1 MNPTQDLRELGQSI
15 WLDNITRSMLDDG
28 TLARYIK
35 EYAVTGLT
43 SNPTIFQKAI
53 ATGTA
58 YDADI
63 AAASADTDAEA
74 LFAQLALAD
83 LARAAELFAPAHR
96 ASDGMDGWVSMEVS
110 PLLADDAPATVQ
122 AARQLH
128 AQGRRDNLFIKIP
141 GTPAGVQAIEAAV
154 FAGIPINVT
163 LLFSATQALAAADA
177 WMRGLER
184 RLDAGQDVK
193 VHSVLSLFISR
204 WDVAVQDKAPR
215 GLENQLGIAV
225 AGRAWAA
232 WEKLRQG
239 ERWQRLKAAGAPMQR
254 MLWASTGTK
263 DPQASDVLYVEALA
277 LPSTINTMPD
287 KTIQALA
294 DHGQI
299 PAPGQAVAADAG
311 ACEQVIARFEQ
322 AGVDVAVLAG
332 QLQREGAQAF
342 VKSWQALIQDI
353 EDKRAS

>member
-15 WLDNITRSMLDDG
+15 WLDNITRDMLDDG
-28 TLARYIK
+28 TLVRYI
-35 EYAVTGLT
+35 EAYAVTGLT
-43 SNPTIFQKAI
+43 SNPTIFQKAL
-53 ATGTA
+53 ATGSA

-63 AAASADTDAEA
+63 AAARADTDAEA

-83 LARAAELFAPAHR
+83 LARAAELFAPVHR
-96 ASDGMDGWVSMEVS
+96 ASDGADGWVSMEVS
-110 PLLADDAPATVQ
+110 PLLADDAQATVQ

-128 AQGRRDNLFIKIP
+128 AQGGRTNLFIKIP
-141 GTPAGVQAIEAAV
+141 GTPAGVQAIEEAV

-163 LLFSATQALAAADA
+163 LLFSAEQTLAAAQA

-204 WDVAVQDKAPR
+204 WDVAVQDTAPR

-225 AGRAWAA
+225 AGRTWAA
-232 WEKLRQG
+232 WEKLQQG
-239 ERWQRLKAAGAPMQR
+239 ERWQRLKAAGAPVQR

-287 KTIQALA
+287 KTIRALA
-294 DHGQI
+294 DHGRI
-299 PAPGQAVAADAG
+299 PARGQALAADAS

-322 AGVDVAVLAG
+322 AGVDVAALAG

-342 VKSWQALIQDI
+342 VKSWQALIQDLQ
-353 EDKRAS
+353 DKRRS